1 MMSKRSRLVLASMAG
16 LLVLSA
22 SGPSAG
28 APGVRSVARID
39 LTASAQPRFPLVPVT
54 DSRFDLDSVVG
65 VPVHAATT
73 ATASATC
80 ASCSGTAISV
90 QVLYLDHPP
99 TGELD
104 NAAIAWAQS
113 CLACS
118 AVAVSIQVVQ
128 VRDAGSLM
136 PTNRALAVTTGCS
149 LCRASSAAYQLVV
162 AGGGR
167 YHLTAGTLR
176 ALDTWASERAVELS
190 ELSSARNAKRWVR
203 AGQARSL
210 GRIARRVNAE
220 LGTAT
225 IAARARVVWGPAR

>member
-1 MMSKRSRLVLASMAG
+1 MMSTRSRLTLASMAG

-28 APGVRSVARID
+28 APGAGSVTRVD
-39 LTASAQPRFPLVPVT
+39 LTASAQPRFPAVPVT
-54 DSRFDLDSVVG
+54 DRAFHLDTVVG

-80 ASCSGTAISV
+80 ASCAGSAISV
-90 QVLYLDHPP
+90 QVLYLDDASS
-99 TGELD
+99 GDLD

-128 VRDAGSLM
+128 VRGAGSLT
-136 PTNRALAVTTGCS
+136 PTNRALAVTAGCT

-176 ALDTWASERAVELS
+176 ALDTWASQRAAELR
-190 ELSSARNAKRWVR
+190 EASSTRTATRRVR

-210 GRIARRVNAE
+210 GRIAHRVNAD

-225 IAARARVVWGPAR
+225 VAARTRVVWGPAR